1 MSEQKIQLASLLLLI
16 CLIFPQSNAKQC
28 IFEGQCVTVEDCNNI
43 CKSGED
49 PFLCIRSGPNR
60 GKCCCLKKDGFVI
73 E

>member
-1 MSEQKIQLASLLLLI
+1 MCEQKIQLASLLLLI
-16 CLIFPQSNAKQC
+16 CLIFPQSNGY
-28 IFEGQCVTVEDCNNI
+28 IFDFEGQCVTVEDCNNI

-49 PFLCIRSGPNR
+49 PFWCILSGPNK